1 MLAPLDRK
9 LFRELWQQWGQLL
22 AIALVVACG
31 IACFVLM
38 MSAYNSL
45 TLTQNAYYEQFRFAE
60 VFAELK
66 RAPKSLQSQ
75 IADIDGVNQAQTRI
89 VVGVTLDV
97 PGLDEP
103 ATGRLISL
111 PQIRDG
117 MLNDL
122 FLRSPG
128 NYPDPQHP
136 EEVLIS
142 EAFATANNL
151 KVGDRLGAILNGRWQ
166 ELRITGIALTPEYI
180 YAVSG
185 GNIYPDDKRF
195 GIIWMNQEALA
206 KAFDLDGAFNSVVL
220 TLMPRANETA
230 VIAQLDDLLERYGGL
245 GAYGRHDQ
253 FSHRIIDDEIKSLE
267 VSATFLAHYLFG
279 DRRVF
284 IASIVITFNCNPAAT
299 NRCAE
304 SLWL

>member
-66 RAPKSLQSQ
+66 RAPQSLQSQ
-75 IADIDGVNQAQTRI
+75 IASIDGVNQAQTRI

-97 PGLDEP
+97 SGLDEP

-166 ELRITGIALTPEYI
+166 ELRVTGIALTPEYI

-206 KAFDLDGAFNSVVL
+206 KAFDL
-220 TLMPRANETA
+220 
-230 VIAQLDDLLERYGGL
+230 GL
-245 GAYGRHDQ
+245 PFA
-253 FSHRIIDDEIKSLE
+253 
-267 VSATFLAHYLFG
+267 
-279 DRRVF
+279 
-284 IASIVITFNCNPAAT
+284 
-299 NRCAE
+299 
-304 SLWL
+304 